1 MSINVVDL
9 IVVVDIYSYDDD
21 VVAFHMMVINDET
34 KINQEIVRQSV
45 CQYFYSAKLF
55 DRNNK

>member
-1 MSINVVDL
+1 MNVVDL